1 MFLEQNFAVCLF
13 FGSLHLSAAMVNIF
27 ISKFL
32 RHFPQDQDVHRLNLT
47 GWTELR
53 PVSDCIL

>member
-27 ISKFL
+27 IFKFL

-53 PVSDCIL
+53 PVE